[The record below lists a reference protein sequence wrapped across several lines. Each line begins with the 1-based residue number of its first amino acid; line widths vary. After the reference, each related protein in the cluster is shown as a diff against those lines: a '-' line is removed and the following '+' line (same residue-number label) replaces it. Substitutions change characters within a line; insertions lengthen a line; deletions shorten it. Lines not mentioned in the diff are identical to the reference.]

1 MAISAG
7 KLWGYR
13 RLSDEGGRFKMV
25 AVDQRPPI
33 KALIREKLGTDEAP
47 FEEVCAFKRLL
58 AETLGSRAT
67 ALLLDPYFA
76 YPAAIDAVSPRQG
89 LLLTLED
96 SVFRDTPEGRLSGE
110 IEGWSVP
117 KIRRIGGDGVKV
129 LAWYRP
135 DAAPSVVEH
144 QQRFVRAIGEA
155 CQEADICFLLELL
168 VYPLAGDAGQT
179 TDYVEHRDKRP
190 QLVVDSVRAFAD
202 PAFGVDIFKL
212 ESPVAAEA
220 VPEKGAA
227 GSDEAQAW
235 FDEVGAAS
243 PVPWVMLSAGCS
255 ATAFERVLRHAYAAG
270 ASGYL
275 AGRAIWLQAAQAYP
289 DKDAMRRALETESAA
304 YMDRLN
310 TLTDQAARPWFDH
323 PGFGG
328 DIRPAGADRPG
339 FNTRYGRE
347 TVGEAAE

>member
-1 MAISAG
+1 MPISAG

-13 RLSDEGGRFKMV
+13 RLSDDGGRFKMV

-33 KALIREKLGTDEAP
+33 KSLIAEKLGTDAAP

-96 SVFRDTPEGRLSGE
+96 SLFRETSQGRLSSE
-110 IEGWSVP
+110 IPGWSVP

-135 DAAPSVVEH
+135 DAAPEVLEH

-155 CQEADICFLLELL
+155 CRAADICFLLELL
-168 VYPLAGDAGQT
+168 VYPLPGDTGQT

-190 QLVVDSVRAFAD
+190 QLVIDSVQTFAD
-202 PAFGVDIFKL
+202 PAYGVDIFKL
-212 ESPVAAEA
+212 ESPVAAET
-220 VPEKGAA
+220 VPDKGAD
-227 GSDEAQAW
+227 GSAEAQAW
-235 FDEVGAAS
+235 FDALGAAC

-255 ATAFERVLRHAYAAG
+255 ADAFRRVVAHAYAAG

-275 AGRAIWLQAAQAYP
+275 AGRAIWLAAAQAYP
-289 DKDAMRRALETESAA
+289 DKAAMRRALETDSCA
-304 YMDRLN
+304 YMDELN
-310 TLTDQAARPWFDH
+310 AMTDAHARSWFDH

-328 DIRPAGADRPG
+328 DIRPAGTDRPG
-339 FNTRYGRE
+339 FNETYGSE
-347 TVGEAAE
+347 DLGEAAQ